1 MKRRNNF
8 FISLLITAAIILTSC
23 SDGNIENTEEII
35 KSINVEAQ
43 VLTSKNYTDYVKA
56 VGTFK
61 PFNDAKVA
69 HEAGGIIKEIV
80 KDKGQYVKKGDT
92 ILILDNDV
100 LKASMEAAKAQF
112 DLAEARFQR
121 QEKVFSDNV
130 GSEFEYLNTKY
141 NRDQLKAV
149 YEQAKV
155 IYEKSFVKA
164 PFNGV
169 VDARYYEEGEFVPPA
184 VPVVRVI
191 EHTRLKIE
199 AGIPERLAAHI
210 KLGAEVLVFI
220 KELYDQPIVSKVNY
234 VGKALDP
241 SNRTF
246 PIEVTID
253 NKSGLIKPNMLAEI
267 SVSKG
272 EFENVVIIPE
282 EVVTKSDDGYI
293 VFVANNG
300 KAEIRYL
307 DILSRTAEFIVVRNG
322 LNPGDQL
329 ITMGFQNLVDGEHI
343 SIVN

>member
-1 MKRRNNF
+1 MKLRNSF
-8 FISLLITAAIILTSC
+8 LLSLLIAAVIFLTSC
-23 SDGNIENTEEII
+23 GDNNNESSEEVV
-35 KSINVEAQ
+35 KSINVEVQ
-43 VLTSKNYTDYVKA
+43 TLTSQNYTDYANV

-69 HEAGGIIKEIV
+69 HETGGIIKEII

-92 ILILDNDV
+92 ILILDNDI
-100 LKASMEAAKAQF
+100 LKASMEAAKAQY

-121 QEKVFSDNV
+121 QEKVYNENV
-130 GSEFEYLNTKY
+130 GSEFEYLNTKF
-141 NRDQLKAV
+141 NRDQLKALFQ
-149 YEQAKV
+149 QAKV
-155 IYEKSFVKA
+155 IYEKSFIKA

-169 VDARYYEEGEFVPPA
+169 VDARYFEEGEFVPPA

-191 EHTRLKIE
+191 DNSRLKIQ
-199 AGIPERLAAHI
+199 AGIPERLVAHI

-220 KELYDQPIVSKVNY
+220 KELFEQPIVSKVNY

-241 SNRTF
+241 ANRTF
-246 PIEVTID
+246 PIEVTIE
-253 NKSGLIKPNMLAEI
+253 NKSGLIKPDMLAEI

-272 EFENVVIIPE
+272 DYENVVIIPE
-282 EVVTKSDDGYI
+282 EVVSKSDDGYI
-293 VFVANNG
+293 VFIANNS

-307 DILSRTAEFIVVRNG
+307 DILSRTGEFIVVRNG
-322 LNPGDQL
+322 LNPGEKL